1 MAERKRDY
9 NLFPPIVDSYMPSFA
24 VEDKECQIL
33 FSISDY
39 NSLNAIKGAEVSIR
53 YQSNNTSAL
62 ASGLDY
68 DSTIDNENYSFDKNP
83 GISRGRSS

>member
-24 VEDKECQIL
+24 IEDKECQIL

-39 NSLNAIKGAEVSIR
+39 NSLNAIKGAEVSINFYLTAVKR
-53 YQSNNTSAL
+53 KPKVQKKDIEPLGTIPPNNR
-62 ASGLDY
+62 
-68 DSTIDNENYSFDKNP
+68 KP
-83 GISRGRSS
+83 